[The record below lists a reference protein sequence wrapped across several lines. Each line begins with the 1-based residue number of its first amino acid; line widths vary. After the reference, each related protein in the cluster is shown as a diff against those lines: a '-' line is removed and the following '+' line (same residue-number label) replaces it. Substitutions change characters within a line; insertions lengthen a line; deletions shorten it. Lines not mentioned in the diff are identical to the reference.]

1 MDKRSFLK
9 GLAMTGLS
17 APLSAYSM
25 GNWTDRFNKIPAPS
39 ITGNDVWTDIR
50 NGYKLKPD
58 YINLENGYYNFLP
71 EEILENFIRHVREV
85 YYQGSYYMLT
95 VQFDNKKN
103 IAASRCFTFVIE

>member
-1 MDKRSFLK
+1 MPTLLLYYLLLRPASKLLTNFHYQNKWSMDKRSFLK

-71 EEILENFIRHVREV
+71 EEILENFI
-85 YYQGSYYMLT
+85 
-95 VQFDNKKN
+95 
-103 IAASRCFTFVIE
+103 